1 MTSLLEN
8 AHQAGDV
15 KLLYRLYGFS
25 YFRWSGFRPEMLD
38 TLRKMASHATLSNI
52 RNTWMDQPGQS
63 RQKFDNR
70 HQVVIPA
77 TGDVTSIGL
86 KKHVQQVNQLRS
98 WVSSIN
104 LEVQHH
110 VRWTTGLAPD
120 AWRASFQED
129 WSSCSLLVNKPTLK
143 CTPQDPHSDFVDCD
157 TWTSTHTSSYP
168 ISWILALD
176 DDCRI
181 LLWDTPLSTPATP
194 IVPAPA
200 PVYTPFREFK
210 LDEGW
215 VLLMRGDKI
224 HAGAGYPAVA
234 RADRKD
240 MRIRLFGMVL
250 SKIYPMVDPTRFH
263 TIEDGEI
270 HEGRMYGPPVIPVS
284 QEDFVRPPQTTQL
297 TIPAYSH
304 MLSGDVKTIKAEPT
318 ASSSPLSE
326 ELKFP
331 KKRTKKK
338 PPVLALT
345 SSSFSSS
352 SSSFSVTTA
361 ALSFTS
367 FSPPVS
373 SSSASLFSSSLASP
387 PPSKKQKSQVL
398 EIPTMSL
405 DTLVPDRSS
414 PDVDRDAPQM
424 VAEVVADYILATMD
438 VQLPVTCAVGRAL
451 KYGHK
456 KLLPVYDAKIGPV
469 PPAVSLPLPHAYRA
483 VRIFLS
489 GYMADGQ
496 RFPAPK
502 YFYPATAK
510 MVQEYIKDIHRFS
523 PTIKTVMHA
532 IFYYHIKGRPDEPSL
547 NVIFSDGI
555 QADPA
560 VFPFF
565 CAKSDD
571 SVPEETVAKFQRL
584 YGFSLATLRY
594 HITFLNSPKQLTP
607 SMPYDE
613 FLPPASAAALNR
625 KMGAPKKQQSRME
638 FDLITG
644 MTRFSSPEFTCTMM
658 VVDDKLMLWTN
669 ISLGVLQNSQMTISE
684 LGTFLTLKIK
694 VPTAR
699 EVTPPPCS
707 LLSAPP
713 PHPSL

>member
-1 MTSLLEN
+1 
-8 AHQAGDV
+8 
-15 KLLYRLYGFS
+15 
-25 YFRWSGFRPEMLD
+25 
-38 TLRKMASHATLSNI
+38 
-52 RNTWMDQPGQS
+52 
-63 RQKFDNR
+63 
-70 HQVVIPA
+70 
-77 TGDVTSIGL
+77 
-86 KKHVQQVNQLRS
+86 
-98 WVSSIN
+98 
-104 LEVQHH
+104 
-110 VRWTTGLAPD
+110 
-120 AWRASFQED
+120 
-129 WSSCSLLVNKPTLK
+129 
-143 CTPQDPHSDFVDCD
+143 
-157 TWTSTHTSSYP
+157 
-168 ISWILALD
+168 
-176 DDCRI
+176 
-181 LLWDTPLSTPATP
+181 
-194 IVPAPA
+194 
-200 PVYTPFREFK
+200 
-210 LDEGW
+210 
-215 VLLMRGDKI
+215 
-224 HAGAGYPAVA
+224 
-234 RADRKD
+234 
-240 MRIRLFGMVL
+240 
-250 SKIYPMVDPTRFH
+250 
-263 TIEDGEI
+263 
-270 HEGRMYGPPVIPVS
+270 
-284 QEDFVRPPQTTQL
+284 
-297 TIPAYSH
+297 
-304 MLSGDVKTIKAEPT
+304 
-318 ASSSPLSE
+318 
-326 ELKFP
+326 
-331 KKRTKKK
+331 
-338 PPVLALT
+338 
-345 SSSFSSS
+345 
-352 SSSFSVTTA
+352 
-361 ALSFTS
+361 
-367 FSPPVS
+367 
-373 SSSASLFSSSLASP
+373 
-387 PPSKKQKSQVL
+387 
-398 EIPTMSL
+398 
-405 DTLVPDRSS
+405 
-414 PDVDRDAPQM
+414 M

-613 FLPPASAAALNR
+613 FLPPASAAALNK

-699 EVTPPPCS
+699 EVTPPPPLLPPVSPPPIPPSDLAESQQSSESS
-707 LLSAPP
+707 LLPSSSHSVESPSPITWKEQEVQVTLMSQVNPAIIPM
-713 PHPSL
+713 PHKCETAGWFVLEFSLKQTAAGPSVDWLEVKEEGDV